1 MNWSRES
8 HRSSAAAALLAA
20 SLLVASAAA
29 SHAGARAIAAPV
41 SPDSAF
47 SSEKGKFR
55 IVVGGQQ
62 VGKEEFEIGQ
72 SGGIWVARGTSEI
85 QSPQGVS
92 HVSGTL
98 SLRPDGTPVRYEWST
113 AGAKKAGAAIEFNG
127 SVATIQLHLE
137 NTRPFTQQ
145 FTFDSP
151 RVAVLDNNLYHQY
164 AILAHLYDWQKKG
177 AQTLSVLVPQEMTP
191 GAVNVES
198 LGKSEGKFE
207 ELRVKTEDLEL
218 DLFLDNMKL
227 VRILVPSSNAEILRD

>member
-8 HRSSAAAALLAA
+8 RRSSAAAALLAA
-20 SLLVASAAA
+20 SLLVASAAV

-41 SPDSAF
+41 GPDSAF

-72 SGGIWVARGTSEI
+72 SGGIWVAHGTSEI

-127 SVATIQLHLE
+127 PVATIQLHLE

>member
-1 MNWSRES
+1 MMNTPHLSRFLFAF
-8 HRSSAAAALLAA
+8 AAAFVAA
-20 SLLVASAAA
+20 SLLIAAGASTRPAA
-29 SHAGARAIAAPV
+29 S
-41 SPDSAF
+41 DSAF

-55 IVVGGQQ
+55 ILIGGQQ

-72 SGGIWVARGTSEI
+72 SGGNWIAKGTSEI
-85 QSPQGVS
+85 QSSQGAS

-98 SLRPDGTPVRYEWST
+98 SLRPDGTPLRYEWST

-127 SVATIQLHLE
+127 PVATIQLHLE

-145 FTFDSP
+145 FTFESP

-164 AILAHLYDWQKKG
+164 VILAHLYDWQKKG
-177 AQTLSVLVPQEMTP
+177 PQTVSVIVPQEMTP

-198 LGKSEGKFE
+198 LGKPDGKLE

-227 VRILVPSSNAEILRD
+227 VRILAPSSNAEILRD